1 MKLKILEKKRKNL
14 VLLYLNVIILYK
26 APSDWSR
33 NITGQGEQ
41 NLSPRK
47 IIIIFG
53 NLEMVHSKEMKN
65 SIGAYVINK

>member
-1 MKLKILEKKRKNL
+1 MKLKILEKKRKDL
-14 VLLYLNVIILYK
+14 LLLYLNVLSKYLYK

-53 NLEMVHSKEMKN
+53 NLEIVHSKEMKN
-65 SIGAYVINK
+65 SI